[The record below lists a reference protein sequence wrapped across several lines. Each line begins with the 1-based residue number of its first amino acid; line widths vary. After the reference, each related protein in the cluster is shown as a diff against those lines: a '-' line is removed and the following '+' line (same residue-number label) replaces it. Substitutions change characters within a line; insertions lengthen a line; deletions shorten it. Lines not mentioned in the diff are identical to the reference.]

1 MVCEVLPNI
10 WLGNINDANNISFLV
25 SKNIKCMINVTK
37 KKKHP
42 ELKDY
47 DYEKI
52 RIPLNEIEINN
63 SSKDN
68 VDMFDYLPDVTEFI
82 KKKNN
87 NFKSVLI
94 FCTDGG
100 QRAPSVL
107 VGYIMRY
114 GKVTSELAIKYMVSK
129 SIDIFKDGVY
139 FYVALKKFH
148 IYLQK
153 NKS

>member
-10 WLGNINDANNISFLV
+10 WLGNINDANNLQFLMN
-25 SKNIKCMINVTK
+25 KNIRCMVNVTK
-37 KKKHP
+37 KTKHP
-42 ELKDY
+42 EIKDY

-52 RIPLNEIEINN
+52 RIPLNDIEMNN

-68 VDMFDYLPDVTEFI
+68 VDMYDYLPDVTEFI

-94 FCTDGG
+94 YCTDGQ
-100 QRAPSVL
+100 QRAPSIL

-129 SIDIFKDGVY
+129 SIGIFNDGVY
-139 FYVALKKFH
+139 FYVALKKFYK
-148 IYLQK
+148 YLQK
-153 NKS
+153 K